1 MLNFMT
7 HRYHNN
13 EKYDY
18 RYCDS
23 LTQYHR
29 RKTTEVK
36 VGDVPLGGDNPVRV
50 QSMTSTSTKDI
61 EATVDQCIKI
71 IQAGADYVRITVPS
85 AKEAESLSGIISGL
99 RKKGYK
105 TPVIADVHFN
115 PEIAIRAAT
124 LAEKIRINPGNFADS
139 KKYISS
145 GYTEKEF
152 TEDAEHLKE
161 KLIPLLNICKD
172 NNTALRIGT
181 NHGSLSDRIMN
192 RYGDTPEGMAESAM
206 EYLRICK
213 AENFNDIV
221 ISMKASNTRVMVQ
234 STRLLVNRMLKENMH
249 YPVHTGVTE
258 AGEGDDGRIKSA
270 AGIGALLA
278 DGIGDTIRISLTENP
293 EKEIPVEK
301 KIVDY
306 FSGREKHKSIKPVSE
321 YKLNPF
327 QYKKRETHPVFNI
340 GGKYHPVV
348 ISDLS
353 NTGFSPEALSGA
365 GWRYNSSKK
374 NRVFGDM
381 AADYLYINDLD
392 KEYDIPD
399 NKGIITDYLKWKEFH
414 GNKDRLFPLFSLSG
428 YLKKSEKSEKLN
440 FVKIFYND
448 LNDSVIKRL
457 CSDSATVL
465 VSETDNINGFAEQR
479 ALFCELI
486 NAGCNTPVIIKRNYG
501 ENNREDFQLKS
512 AADCGGLFLD
522 GLGDGIWLTN
532 KGNVEPGDINSTAF
546 GILQACRAR
555 ISKTEYISCPSCG
568 RTNFNI
574 QEVVIKI
581 RERTSHLKGLKIAV
595 MGCMVNGPGE
605 MADADY
611 GYIGTGKNM
620 VTLYK
625 ARMAV
630 KKNIPE
636 GKAVDEL
643 ISLIKENGDWQEL
656 PEI

>member
-1 MLNFMT
+1 MT
-7 HRYHNN
+7 ERYNRNKIEDH
-13 EKYDY
+13 K
-18 RYCDS
+18 YCDS
-23 LTQYHR
+23 LTQYSR
-29 RKTTEVK
+29 RKTIEVK
-36 VGDVPLGGDNPVRV
+36 VGEVPLGGDNPVRV
-50 QSMTSTSTKDI
+50 QSMTNTGTKDI
-61 EATVDQCIKI
+61 KATVDQCIKI
-71 IQAGADYVRITVPS
+71 IEAGADYVRITVPS
-85 AKEAESLSGIISGL
+85 IKEADCLSGIISEL
-99 RKKGYK
+99 RDKGYNS
-105 TPVIADVHFN
+105 PIIADIHFN
-115 PEIAIRAAT
+115 PEVAIYAAT
-124 LAEKIRINPGNFADS
+124 IADKIRINPGNFADR
-139 KKYISS
+139 KKHIKSV
-145 GYTEKEF
+145 YTKKEF
-152 TEDAEHLKE
+152 SEDAELLKE
-161 KLIPLLNICKD
+161 KFIGLLNVCKR

-213 AENFNDIV
+213 EEHFNNVV
-221 ISMKASNTRVMVQ
+221 ISMKASNTRIMVQ
-234 STRLLVNRMLKENMH
+234 STRLLVNKMLKENMH
-249 YPVHTGVTE
+249 YPLHAGVTE

-293 EKEIPVEK
+293 EKEIPVAK
-301 KIVDY
+301 KLVDY
-306 FSGREKHKSIKPVSE
+306 FSVRARHKSIREISG

-327 QYKKRETHPVFNI
+327 LYKKRETHSVLNI
-340 GGKYHPVV
+340 GDKYHPVV
-348 ISDLS
+348 ISDFID
-353 NTGFSPEALSGA
+353 TGFSSEALSKA
-365 GWRYNSSKK
+365 GWRYDRSYKK
-374 NRVFGDM
+374 WVFSDI
-381 AADYLYINDLD
+381 AADYLFLNDVGD
-392 KEYDIPD
+392 EFDIPEG
-399 NKGIITDYLKWKEFH
+399 KGIITDYKKWNEFR
-414 GNKDRLFPLFSLSG
+414 GNKNKYFPLFTLAD
-428 YLKKSEKSEKLN
+428 YFKESEKSERIN

-448 LNDSVIKRL
+448 LNNTVIKGL
-457 CSDSATVL
+457 CNDPTIVL

-486 NAGCNTPVIIKRNYG
+486 NAGCYTPVIIKRNYR
-501 ENNREDFQLKS
+501 ENDREDFQLKS
-512 AADCGGLFLD
+512 AADSGGLFLD

-532 KGNVEPGDINSTAF
+532 RGEIELRDITSTAF

-574 QEVVIKI
+574 QEVVSKV

-595 MGCMVNGPGE
+595 MGCIVNGPGE

-611 GYIGTGKNM
+611 GYIGVGKNK

-636 GKAVDEL
+636 DEAVDEL
-643 ISLIKENGDWQEL
+643 ISLIKENGDWQES

>member
-1 MLNFMT
+1 MT
-7 HRYHNN
+7 ERYNRNKIVGH
-13 EKYDY
+13 K
-18 RYCDS
+18 YCDS
-23 LTQYHR
+23 LTQYSR
-29 RKTTEVK
+29 RKTIEVK
-36 VGDVPLGGDNPVRV
+36 VGKVPLGGNNPVRV
-50 QSMTSTSTKDI
+50 QSMTSTNTRDI
-61 EATVDQCIKI
+61 KATVDQCIKI
-71 IQAGADYVRITVPS
+71 IEAGADYVRITVPS
-85 AKEAESLSGIISGL
+85 VRETECLSDIISEL
-99 RKKGYK
+99 RKKGYNS
-105 TPVIADVHFN
+105 PVIADIHFN
-115 PEIAIRAAT
+115 PEIAIRAAKI
-124 LAEKIRINPGNFADS
+124 AEKIRINPGNFADR
-139 KKYISS
+139 KKYTKSV
-145 GYTEKEF
+145 YTEKEF
-152 TEDAEHLKE
+152 TEGAEHLKE
-161 KLIPLLNICKD
+161 KFITLLNVCKE

-206 EYLRICK
+206 EYLRFCK
-213 AENFNDIV
+213 AEHFNDVV
-221 ISMKASNTRVMVQ
+221 ISMKASNTRIMVQ

-293 EKEIPVEK
+293 EKEIPVAK

-306 FSGREKHKSIKPVSE
+306 FSDRGKHKSIKPISN

-327 QYKKRETHPVFNI
+327 QYKKRVTYSIYNL

-353 NTGFSPEALSGA
+353 NTGFSSEALSMS
-365 GWRYNSSKK
+365 GWRYNSSYKK
-374 NRVFGDM
+374 WAFNEL
-381 AADYLYINDLD
+381 AADYLYIDDIAN
-392 KEYDIPD
+392 EFDIPD
-399 NKGIITDYLKWKEFH
+399 GKGVIMDYKKWKEFQ
-414 GNKDRLFPLFSLSG
+414 GKKNRFFPLYSLSG
-428 YLKKSEKSEKLN
+428 YYNESEKSEKIN
-440 FVKIFYND
+440 FVKIFYDD
-448 LNDSVIKRL
+448 LNDSVIKSL
-457 CSDSATVL
+457 CSDSTIVL

-486 NAGCNTPVIIKRNYG
+486 NAGCDTPVIIKRNYG
-501 ENNREDFQLKS
+501 EDNKEDFQLKS
-512 AADCGGLFLD
+512 AADSGGLFLD

-532 KGNVEPGDINSTAF
+532 KGNVELRDINSTAF

-574 QEVVIKI
+574 QEVVCKI

-595 MGCMVNGPGE
+595 MGCIVNGPGE

-611 GYIGTGKNM
+611 GYIGVGKNT

-636 GKAVDEL
+636 DEAVDEL

>member
-1 MLNFMT
+1 MMD
-7 HRYHNN
+7 Y
-13 EKYDY
+13 KY
-18 RYCDS
+18 CES
-23 LTQYHR
+23 LTRYLR
-29 RKTTEVK
+29 RKTIEVK

-61 EATVDQCIKI
+61 KATVDQCIEI
-71 IQAGADYVRITVPS
+71 IEAGADYVRIAVPS
-85 AKEAESLSGIISGL
+85 IKEVECLSGIISEL
-99 RKKGYK
+99 RKKGYN
-105 TPVIADVHFN
+105 TPIIADVHFN
-115 PEIAIRAAT
+115 PEIARRAAVI
-124 LAEKIRINPGNFADS
+124 AEKIRINPGNFADT
-139 KKYISS
+139 KKFIKSV
-145 GYTEKEF
+145 YTEKEF
-152 TEDAEHLKE
+152 SEDVEHLKE
-161 KLIPLLNICKD
+161 KFIALINVCKE

-213 AENFNDIV
+213 KEHFSDVV
-221 ISMKASNTRVMVQ
+221 ISMKASNTRIMVQ
-234 STRLLVNRMLKENMH
+234 STRLLVNSMLKEDMH

-293 EKEIPVEK
+293 EKEIPVAK
-301 KIVDY
+301 KLVDY
-306 FSGREKHKSIKPVSE
+306 FLDREKHKSIKPVSD

-353 NTGFSPEALSGA
+353 NTGFSSEALSMA
-365 GWRYNSSKK
+365 GWRYSSSYK
-374 NRVFGDM
+374 NWTFSDI
-381 AADYLYINDLD
+381 AADYLYLNDID
-392 KEYDIPD
+392 NEFVIPD
-399 NKGIITDYLKWKEFH
+399 DKGIIMDYKKWKEF
-414 GNKDRLFPLFSLSG
+414 GNDRDKCFPLFSLSG
-428 YLKKSEKSEKLN
+428 YFRESEKSEKIN
-440 FVKIFYND
+440 FVKIFYDD
-448 LNDSVIKRL
+448 LKDSVIKNL
-457 CSDSATVL
+457 CSDSTIVL
-465 VSETDNINGFAEQR
+465 VSETNNTNGFAEQR

-486 NAGCNTPVIIKRNYG
+486 NSSCNIPVIIKRNYS
-501 ENNREDFQLKS
+501 ENDKEDFQLKS
-512 AADCGGLFLD
+512 AADSGGLFLD

-532 KGNVEPGDINSTAF
+532 KGNVELRDITSTAF

-555 ISKTEYISCPSCG
+555 ISRTEYISCPSCG
-568 RTNFNI
+568 RTNYNI
-574 QEVVIKI
+574 QEVVGKI

-595 MGCMVNGPGE
+595 MGCIVNGPGE

-611 GYIGTGKNM
+611 GYIGAGKNK
-620 VTLYK
+620 VTLYRT
-625 ARMAV
+625 RMAV

-636 GKAVDEL
+636 NEAVDEL

>member
-1 MLNFMT
+1 MT
-7 HRYHNN
+7 YRHYKN
-13 EKYDY
+13 EKTDY

-23 LTQYHR
+23 LTQYLR
-29 RKTTEVK
+29 RKTAEVK
-36 VGDVPLGGDNPVRV
+36 VGDVPLGGDNPLRV

-61 EATVDQCIKI
+61 KATVDQCIKI
-71 IQAGADYVRITVPS
+71 IKAGADYVRITVPS
-85 AKEAESLSGIISGL
+85 IKEVECLSGIISEL
-99 RKKGYK
+99 RKKGYNS
-105 TPVIADVHFN
+105 PIIADIHFN
-115 PEIAIRAAT
+115 PEIARRAAAI
-124 LAEKIRINPGNFADS
+124 AEKIRINPGNFADS
-139 KKYISS
+139 KKLSKPD
-145 GYTEKEF
+145 YTEKEF
-152 TEDAEHLKE
+152 NEDAEHLKE
-161 KLIPLLNICKD
+161 KFIPLLNVCKD

-213 AENFNDIV
+213 EEHFNNV
-221 ISMKASNTRVMVQ
+221 VVSMKASNTRIMVQ

-249 YPVHTGVTE
+249 YPLHTGVTE

-293 EKEIPVEK
+293 EKEIPVAK
-301 KIVDY
+301 KLVDY
-306 FSGREKHKSIKPVSE
+306 FSGRGKHKAIREISD

-327 QYKKRETHPVFNI
+327 QYKKRETHSVFNI

-353 NTGFSPEALSGA
+353 DAGFSSEALSKS
-365 GWRYNSSKK
+365 GWRYDKSYK
-374 NRVFGDM
+374 NWAFGDI
-381 AADYLYINDLD
+381 AADYLYL
-392 KEYDIPD
+392 KDID
-399 NKGIITDYLKWKEFH
+399 NEFEIPGDKGIIMDYNKWKEFR
-414 GNKDRLFPLFSLSG
+414 GNKNKCFPLFILAD
-428 YLKKSEKSEKLN
+428 YFKEPEKSGKIN

-448 LNDSVIKRL
+448 LNDTAIKSL
-457 CSDSATVL
+457 CSDSTIVL

-486 NAGCNTPVIIKRNYG
+486 NAGCNTPVVIKRNYS
-501 ENNREDFQLKS
+501 ENDREDFQLKS
-512 AADCGGLFLD
+512 AADSGGLFLD

-532 KGNVEPGDINSTAF
+532 KGNVELRDITSTAF

-595 MGCMVNGPGE
+595 MGCIVNGPGE

-611 GYIGTGKNM
+611 GYIGVGKNK

-636 GKAVDEL
+636 DEAVDEL
-643 ISLIKENGDWQEL
+643 ILLIKENNDWLEL